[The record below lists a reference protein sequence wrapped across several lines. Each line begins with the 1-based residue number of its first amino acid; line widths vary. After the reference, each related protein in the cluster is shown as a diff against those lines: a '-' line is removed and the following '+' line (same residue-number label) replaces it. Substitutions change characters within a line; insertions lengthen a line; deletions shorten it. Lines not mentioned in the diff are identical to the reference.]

1 MRAETKTMAE
11 SWLTT
16 NQAAELVNFHPDHV
30 RRLIRGGLV
39 KAEKFGPVWK
49 VDQQSLLAY
58 VRKMEKQGERRGPK
72 RL

>member
-1 MRAETKTMAE
+1 MMAE
-11 SWLTT
+11 WLTT
-16 NQAAELVNFHPDHV
+16 IQAAALVSFHPDHV

-49 VDQQSLLAY
+49 VDRQSLLAY

-72 RL
+72 RSG